1 MNTLHTVW
9 FQAARLK
16 PDFARFDTPEQA
28 AHAAH
33 NIIANRYYGLPL
45 RVTIRS
51 GGTTTYKFE
60 RK

>member
-1 MNTLHTVW
+1 MHTVW

-16 PDFARFDTPEQA
+16 PDFARYATPEEA
-28 AHAAH
+28 AYAAH

-51 GGTTTYKFE
+51 RGTTTYKYE
-60 RK
+60 RR